1 MHEGHRARLKARAL
15 KEGLDKFEP
24 HNILE
29 LLLFFSIPRQ
39 DTNVIAHRL
48 LDHFGSLSAVF
59 DASFEE
65 LKEIKGVGE
74 NSAYLIKLIPELARA
89 YIDDRHSAG
98 LILNTP
104 QKVGDYLLNKFIGRN
119 DEVVILL
126 LMDNKC
132 KVLKCTVVFEGSV
145 NAAAIS
151 IRKITELALRNH
163 ASVAVVAHNHP
174 NGIAL
179 PSKEDVE
186 TTKRLKEALQLVGV
200 ELVDHIIVADN
211 DYISMAQSANY
222 RSIFTDLNN
231 QWR

>member
-1 MHEGHRARLKARAL
+1 MHKGHRSRLKARML

-48 LDHFGSLSAVF
+48 LNHFGSLSAVF

-65 LKEIKGVGE
+65 LQEINGIGE
-74 NSAYLIKLIPELARA
+74 NSAYLIKLIPELSRA
-89 YIDDRHSAG
+89 YIDDKHSVG
-98 LILNTP
+98 IVLDNP
-104 QKVGDYLLNKFIGRN
+104 QKVGDFLLNKFIGRN
-119 DEVVILL
+119 EEVVTLL

-132 KVLKCTVVFEGSV
+132 KMLNCSVVFEGSV

-151 IRKITELALRNH
+151 IRKIAELALRSH
-163 ASVAVVAHNHP
+163 ASVAVIAHNHP

-186 TTKRLKEALQLVGV
+186 TTKKLRDALKLVSV
-200 ELVDHIIVADN
+200 ELVDHIVVADN
-211 DYISMAQSANY
+211 DYISMAQSAKY
-222 RSIFTDLNN
+222 RSIFID
-231 QWR
+231 